1 MTVVSPI
8 SYGAVGDG
16 VANDS
21 AAFNSAIAALP
32 SGGGVVDMQG
42 RPYGLLNSV
51 NIDKPVRFIN
61 GSKFIALSATG
72 DLLKVGSGV
81 EGFSCSEVTFDVSS
95 AIARTSGAAIN
106 IAGDPNLLGAVIGPV
121 ITNNIFRNQFLAINV
136 DYAQHPVISGNT
148 AFDTVRTGSGI
159 VIGNQ
164 YYVHGATVS
173 GNHLQVSDAKGK
185 AAVGIRIGWC
195 DVYFIG
201 FNSSVRHEIGV
212 SIKPVGSGQYAGTG
226 KLIGNNLDT
235 STIAVL
241 VEPENGGRVYTLLV
255 DGNWLSA
262 STAAAAK
269 IRSNSGIVRGVSIT
283 NNEAKYGSGN
293 GIVCEGPAS
302 GTAFDGLFIRGNV
315 AASNPSGRGIDLSGV
330 ITHVSS
336 SNNYCGVELNPA
348 GIADANHTGYHVNV
362 GVSGKSCCD
371 DVAGNS
377 VAQFQNLSSTFAV
390 AA

>member
-1 MTVVSPI
+1 MAVVSPI

-61 GSKFIALSATG
+61 GGKFIALSATG

-81 EGFSCSEVTFDVSS
+81 EGFSCSEVIFDVSS

-148 AFDTVRTGSGI
+148 IFDTVRTGSGI

-173 GNHLQVSDAKGK
+173 GNHLQVSDDEDK

-201 FNSSVRHEIGV
+201 FNSSVRHA
-212 SIKPVGSGQYAGTG
+212 SACRS
-226 KLIGNNLDT
+226 
-235 STIAVL
+235 S
-241 VEPENGGRVYTLLV
+241 
-255 DGNWLSA
+255 LSA
-262 STAAAAK
+262 VV
-269 IRSNSGIVRGVSIT
+269 NMP
-283 NNEAKYGSGN
+283 E
-293 GIVCEGPAS
+293 PAS
-302 GTAFDGLFIRGNV
+302 
-315 AASNPSGRGIDLSGV
+315 
-330 ITHVSS
+330 
-336 SNNYCGVELNPA
+336 
-348 GIADANHTGYHVNV
+348 
-362 GVSGKSCCD
+362 
-371 DVAGNS
+371 
-377 VAQFQNLSSTFAV
+377 
-390 AA
+390 